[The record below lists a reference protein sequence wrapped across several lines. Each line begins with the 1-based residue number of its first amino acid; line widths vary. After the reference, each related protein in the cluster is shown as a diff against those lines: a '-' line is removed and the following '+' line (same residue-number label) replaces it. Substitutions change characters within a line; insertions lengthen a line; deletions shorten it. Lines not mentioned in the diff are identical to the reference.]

1 MGRLSALLTS
11 LALLACAA
19 LALSA
24 CGSDSADLLPGETAS
39 EINSNLDQVR
49 QLADEGDCGGAES
62 AAAAVGEQI
71 EGLGGVDAKLKEA
84 LSEGAGRLNE
94 VVSECAA
101 AEPEEA
107 EETEE
112 TTAEEPTET
121 EAEERA
127 AEKEA
132 AKEAKQVEKEEKQAE
147 KEADAKEPPAEE
159 KEPPAKEE
167 KEEEEVPPS
176 EESDGGTSSGG
187 VSPSAPA
194 GSG

>member
-11 LALLACAA
+11 LALFACVA

-49 QLADEGDCGGAES
+49 QLANEGDCGGAES

-71 EGLGGVDAKLKEA
+71 EGLGGVDAKLKAA

-112 TTAEEPTET
+112 STEEETTES

-132 AKEAKQVEKEEKQAE
+132 AKEDKQVEKEEKQAE
-147 KEADAKEPPAEE
+147 KEADAGEPPQQEKEPPAEE
-159 KEPPAKEE
+159 E
-167 KEEEEVPPS
+167 KEEEVPS
-176 EESDGGTSSGG
+176 TESSDGGTSSGG
-187 VSPSAPA
+187 VSPGAPA
-194 GSG
+194 GSD